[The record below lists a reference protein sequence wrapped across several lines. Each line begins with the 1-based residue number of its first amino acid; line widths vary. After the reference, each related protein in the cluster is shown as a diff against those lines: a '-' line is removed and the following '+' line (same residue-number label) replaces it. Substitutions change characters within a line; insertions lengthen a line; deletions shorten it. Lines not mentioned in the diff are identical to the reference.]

1 MIYFFVNFDNSLS
14 KMRSCFFRPP
24 TFSSVLSLLSVLKLC
39 FAELKIEFQVSGFKR
54 GRFEEN
60 DEQKQYFDE
69 FFRVF

>member
-39 FAELKIEFQVSGFKR
+39 FAEIKIDFQVSGFKN
-54 GRFEEN
+54 GLEEN
-60 DEQKQYFDE
+60 YEQKQCFNE

>member
-39 FAELKIEFQVSGFKR
+39 FAEIKIDFQVSGFKR
-54 GRFEEN
+54 GFEEN

-69 FFRVF
+69 FFRIF